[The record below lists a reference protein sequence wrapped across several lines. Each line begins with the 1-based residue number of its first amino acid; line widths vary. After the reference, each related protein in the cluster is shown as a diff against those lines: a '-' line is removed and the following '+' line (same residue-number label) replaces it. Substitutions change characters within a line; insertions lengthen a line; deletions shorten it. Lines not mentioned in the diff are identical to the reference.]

1 MFSLFLIFIFTHI
14 SQSLYLS
21 TVLFDYVSIF
31 FFTLINPPWIYC
43 LFVFCVFVVVV
54 VFEKKNIFFF
64 RRAVI
69 GPRVLQQVT

>member
-1 MFSLFLIFIFTHI
+1 MFSLFLIFTLI

-31 FFTLINPPWIYC
+31 FLTLINPPWIYC

-54 VFEKKNIFFF
+54 VVFDLFDLFFF
-64 RRAVI
+64 RRAVM
-69 GPRVLQQVT
+69 GPSVLQQVT